1 MSRPRFLA
9 DHNLDDAIVHGVIRR
24 CPLAEF
30 HRLRDFGMEESVDEE
45 VLAFANQ
52 ERYIVVSHDVNSM
65 TAAAKLRMESG
76 LRMDGLLLIKQ
87 QFVFRPII
95 ESLALVWSD
104 SEAEEWHNVVEF
116 LPF

>member
-9 DHNLDDAIVHGVIRR
+9 DQNLDDAIIRGVIRR
-24 CPLAEF
+24 CPLADF
-30 HRLRDFGMEESVDEE
+30 DRLRDFGMEESADDE

-52 ERYIVVSHDVNSM
+52 ERYVVVSHDVNSM

-76 LRMDGLLLIKQ
+76 LGMGGLLLIKQ
-87 QFVFRPII
+87 HFVFRPII
-95 ESLALVWSD
+95 ESLVLVWSD